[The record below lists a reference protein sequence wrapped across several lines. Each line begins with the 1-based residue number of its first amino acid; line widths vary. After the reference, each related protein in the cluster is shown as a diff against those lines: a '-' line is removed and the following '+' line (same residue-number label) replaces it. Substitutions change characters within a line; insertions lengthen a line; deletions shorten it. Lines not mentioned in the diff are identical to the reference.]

1 MQAFHFTSFDNPLAN
16 HEEIMRQKQ
25 VISDAAF
32 RQEYLAEF
40 ITPEGAVFPDV
51 EKSLKYYEFPLLFD
65 PSGEDYLA
73 DYHIGIDWGREN
85 DRTAICV
92 FKHER
97 LESGKKR
104 STLVYFEVLG
114 NMQLTL
120 QAKMIAGICERYP
133 TAEVISEKNN
143 FGFAGNELLEPLIT
157 NSITEYNTSKESK
170 PLLIER
176 TKVAFERGE
185 IVLPAWDDTE
195 TTPSEDIQILF
206 DELRIFE
213 CKEKAKDH
221 YVYSAPAGKHDDSV
235 IALCLAVSGKLTHG
249 SSVLHGVRG

>member
-1 MQAFHFTSFDNPLAN
+1 MQAFHFTSFNNPLAN
-16 HEEIMRQKQ
+16 HEEILRQKQ
-25 VISDAAF
+25 IISDAAF

-51 EKSLKYYEFPLLFD
+51 EKALKYYEFPLLFD
-65 PSGEDYLA
+65 PSGDDYLA

-92 FKHER
+92 IKHER
-97 LESGKKR
+97 LENGKKR
-104 STLVYFEVLG
+104 STLVYFDVFG
-114 NMQLTL
+114 NMQLTE
-120 QAKMIAGICERYP
+120 QVFIIAGICERFP

-143 FGFAGNELLEPLIT
+143 FGFAANELLEPLIT

-176 TKVAFERGE
+176 TKAAFERGE
-185 IVLPAWDDTE
+185 IVLPASDDTA
-195 TTPSEDIQILF
+195 TSPNRDIQILF

-221 YVYSAPAGKHDDSV
+221 YVYSAPAGKHDDAV

-249 SSVLHGVRG
+249 VSTLHGVRG